1 MFGFGK
7 KKEVL
12 ASATPSATPRVS
24 ARVSPSVISADMFV
38 LGNISSDGFMD
49 LEGKIDGN
57 VRCKEAV
64 IRGDGIING
73 DIVAES
79 VRIYGAV
86 RGLVKAR
93 SVTLYA
99 TARIEGV
106 IMHESLSVEDGA
118 TVDGKFKRMDKLAV
132 NELSNQGP
140 TFADQV
146 LEETG
151 NADYDLIP
159 DMSDDDLAEGA
170 IHLIETKA

>member
-7 KKEVL
+7 KKEQP
-12 ASATPSATPRVS
+12 AAHTSAPRVPS
-24 ARVSPSVISADMFV
+24 RVSPSVISADMFV
-38 LGNISSDGFMD
+38 LGNIASDGFVD

-57 VRCKEAV
+57 VRCREAV
-64 IRGDGIING
+64 IRADGIING

-79 VRIYGAV
+79 VRIYGSIK
-86 RGLVKAR
+86 GLVKAK
-93 SVTLYA
+93 SVTLYSSA
-99 TARIEGV
+99 KIEGV

-118 TVDGKFKRMDKLAV
+118 TVDGKFKRLDKMAMDEFADK
-132 NELSNQGP
+132 GP

-146 LEETG
+146 LEESAEG
-151 NADYDLIP
+151 YDLIP